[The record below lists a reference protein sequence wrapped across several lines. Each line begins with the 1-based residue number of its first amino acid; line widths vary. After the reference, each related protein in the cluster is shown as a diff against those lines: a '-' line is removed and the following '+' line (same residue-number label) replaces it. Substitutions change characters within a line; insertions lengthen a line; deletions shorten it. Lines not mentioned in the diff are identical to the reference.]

1 MDPRR
6 AAFSPRRAAI
16 RTGPETSRGGSTTST
31 PRASSAARPRW
42 RARATCNTTRW
53 PSREGRRRPSTY
65 RTREGTDIRGAR
77 GARTPLFSCA
87 FSRTV
92 GFFARTARRDARL
105 TSRFPRKAP
114 SRASGTGPARRN
126 ARVSAVRARRRPAPA
141 RAREAGRHRVTRRVA
156 EAPRRVRG
164 RARTRSH
171 AVFGTIPEVSRKA
184 EVSRFE
190 PSIAIDRTTP

>member
-1 MDPRR
+1 M
-6 AAFSPRRAAI
+6 
-16 RTGPETSRGGSTTST
+16 
-31 PRASSAARPRW
+31 PRW

-141 RAREAGRHRVTRRVA
+141 RVREAGRHRVTRRVA